1 MRNTSRKANLTN
13 CDMSTG
19 KTHLPT
25 TEETLGLAS
34 RMATTNILHAYHPL
48 QHYNLGSQISAYGE
62 NVDQP

>member
-34 RMATTNILHAYHPL
+34 RMATTNILHSYHPL
-48 QHYNLGSQISAYGE
+48 QHYNLGS
-62 NVDQP
+62 